1 VERPETEAEEE
12 AGTVPTL
19 TPTEIY
25 QVCLTAGFNPDQ
37 AVTWT
42 AIALA
47 ESGGNTDAHNP
58 SGEDSWG
65 LWQINVDP
73 AVRPNHWGD
82 LTDPVNNARA
92 ALEISGG
99 GTNLRPWTVTHASNQ
114 GTSHDYREFMEEAR
128 AAAGGAYL
136 GDFSGVTGYDDPL
149 PMGTGPD
156 APPGGRPAPAPTVQE
171 ADTDLDG
178 APDSFEMSH
187 GTDPRVPDTEHDG
200 LTDGFEAFIGTD
212 AGALDTDIDGLSD
225 GYEVEVGSNPLLADS
240 DSDTVGDSLELASGS
255 DPSLGF
261 APGTEV
267 PAVDSDTDGLS
278 DAVEAQIGS
287 DPLSADTD
295 GDHIGDA
302 LEQAQGTDALRV
314 DSDDDG
320 ILDDADADPLRAA
333 FGVMLPGAAAAPA
346 IPGLPAASGSGLP
359 GPGFQPPGFQAPG
372 PDGTVMPVGG
382 VELPPLAGAPAA
394 TGPAPGEEV
403 APGRV
408 RDFLDLALAQ
418 TGDSYVF
425 GGEAPVSDADPEVF
439 DCSELVQWAGGRVG
453 VELPDGSW
461 LQYLE
466 LERQGAIIP
475 VDEAVHTPGALLFSF
490 DREPT
495 PGGGRPGSAHV
506 AISLGDGNTIE
517 ARGTQY
523 GVGTWE
529 TGDRFQYAAVIPE
542 LGGGDLVAAAAL
554 AEPPVGGVAGPP
566 VAAPDT
572 DLDGAPDDFEMS
584 RGLDPARPDS
594 DDDGLMDG
602 FELALLTDPLAGD
615 SDRDGLSD
623 AFEVQAHLDP
633 MRADSDGDGM
643 TDAYE
648 LAAHGEVGA
657 APAMAM
663 APRTLPDGTLLAAP
677 DGAVAGGLAGAGGLP
692 GATAID
698 SDADGLSNAWEST
711 LGTNPL
717 HADSDGDSISDALE
731 VAQGGDPLLPDDEP
745 DDDPVDP

>member
-1 VERPETEAEEE
+1 M
-12 AGTVPTL
+12 PTL

-92 ALEISGG
+92 ALEVSGG

-128 AAAGGAYL
+128 AAAGGAYA

-149 PMGTGPD
+149 PGGTGPD
-156 APPGGRPAPAPTVQE
+156 PLSGGGRSAPAPTVPE

-212 AGALDTDIDGLSD
+212 AHALDTDTDGLSD

-240 DSDTVGDSLELASGS
+240 DSDTVDDSVELASGG

-267 PAVDSDTDGLS
+267 PAVDSDSDGLS
-278 DAVEAQIGS
+278 DAIEAQIGS
-287 DPLSADTD
+287 NPLSADTD

-302 LEQAQGTDALRV
+302 LEQAQGTDALRI

-320 ILDDADADPLRAA
+320 ILDDADADPLHAA
-333 FGVMLPGAAAAPA
+333 FGVMMPGAAAAV
-346 IPGLPAASGSGLP
+346 PGLAGSGLP
-359 GPGFQPPGFQAPG
+359 GPGFQTPGL
-372 PDGTVMPVGG
+372 DGTGLPVAG
-382 VELPPLAGAPAA
+382 VELPAVVGAPGV
-394 TGPAPGEEV
+394 TEPAPGEE
-403 APGRV
+403 AESGRV
-408 RDFLDLALAQ
+408 REFLDLALAQ

-425 GGEAPVSDADPEVF
+425 GGEAPVSDPDPEVF
-439 DCSELVQWAGGRVG
+439 DCSELVQWAGGRMG

-466 LERQGAIIP
+466 LERQGALIP
-475 VDEAVHTPGALLFSF
+475 VEEAVHTPGALLFSF

-517 ARGTQY
+517 ARGTEY

-554 AEPPVGGVAGPP
+554 AEPAVTGVAGPP
-566 VAAPDT
+566 APAPDT
-572 DLDGAPDDFEMS
+572 DHDGAPDDFEMS

-615 SDRDGLSD
+615 SDHDGLSD
-623 AFEVQAHLDP
+623 AFEVQARLDP

-657 APAMAM
+657 APVMAM
-663 APRTLPDGTLLAAP
+663 APLTLPDGTLLAAP
-677 DGAVAGGLAGAGGLP
+677 DGGVP
-692 GATAID
+692 GATVLD
-698 SDADGLSNAWEST
+698 SDSDGLSDAWEST

-717 HADSDGDSISDALE
+717 HADTDGDSISDALE
-731 VAQGGDPLLPDDEP
+731 VAQDGDPLVPDDEP
-745 DDDPVDP
+745 DDDPADP